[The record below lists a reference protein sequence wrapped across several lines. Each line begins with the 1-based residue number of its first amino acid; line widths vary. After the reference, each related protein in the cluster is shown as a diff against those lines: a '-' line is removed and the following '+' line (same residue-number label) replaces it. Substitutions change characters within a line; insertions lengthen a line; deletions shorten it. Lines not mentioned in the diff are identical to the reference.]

1 VRAGLLVT
9 LAILVLGSAC
19 SEQARGPE
27 VSLPPGEWR
36 TFTGTWSA
44 SGTRQTLRLGP
55 DHRASI
61 VSLSG
66 TLLLTGTRGLGIGF
80 QAEVIGMSDSRAGV
94 RGRSVWTDERG
105 DQVFSEF
112 EGGPM
117 GTGSALTGTIIGG
130 TGRYAGLVGDYRF
143 RWEYVIDAEEGAIS
157 GRTIDLEGRAQI
169 PATKA
174 PAKTGANAGK
184 KTQSPRAAV
193 E

>member
-1 VRAGLLVT
+1 MPSSIEARPGRPSWRGRSENASVWAALL
-9 LAILVLGSAC
+9 LVLGSAC

-80 QAEVIGMSDSRAGV
+80 QAEVIGMSDSRTGV
-94 RGRSVWTDERG
+94 R
-105 DQVFSEF
+105 
-112 EGGPM
+112 
-117 GTGSALTGTIIGG
+117 
-130 TGRYAGLVGDYRF
+130 
-143 RWEYVIDAEEGAIS
+143 
-157 GRTIDLEGRAQI
+157 
-169 PATKA
+169 
-174 PAKTGANAGK
+174 
-184 KTQSPRAAV
+184 
-193 E
+193 

>member
-1 VRAGLLVT
+1 
-9 LAILVLGSAC
+9 
-19 SEQARGPE
+19 
-27 VSLPPGEWR
+27 
-36 TFTGTWSA
+36 
-44 SGTRQTLRLGP
+44 
-55 DHRASI
+55 
-61 VSLSG
+61 
-66 TLLLTGTRGLGIGF
+66 
-80 QAEVIGMSDSRAGV
+80 MSDSRTGV
-94 RGRSVWTDERG
+94 RGRSVWTDEHG

-112 EGGPM
+112 EGSPM

-184 KTQSPRAAV
+184 KTASARAVV